1 MRASTIKD
9 AVGMV
14 ATLGD
19 KDLMNDAKEARKINP
34 VEDMRLSV
42 FEFFKDTIAKIGRM
56 ELIQAKAQEALN
68 RRLDQDEQT
77 PLPLDDLMRIY
88 NNTSE
93 ELRRARESIISLF
106 RPVPGAPSLLANSVG
121 DKPPEGGEAR
131 YDQLSAEDRQAVEA
145 LRLLIEERMSS
156 SNPRSV

>member
-1 MRASTIKD
+1 MRSSTIKD
-9 AVGMV
+9 AIEMV
-14 ATLGD
+14 TTLGD
-19 KDLMNDAKEARKINP
+19 KKLMNDAKGARAVNP

-56 ELIQAKAQEALN
+56 ERIQAKAQEALD
-68 RRLDQDEQT
+68 RRLTADEEI
-77 PLPLDDLMRIY
+77 PLPLDDIMRIY

-93 ELRRARESIISLF
+93 ELRRGRESIISLF

-145 LRLLIEERMSS
+145 LRLLIEERTSS
-156 SNPRSV
+156 LNNHST